1 MVNCLTKQISEE
13 CAGGGEPDDAPL
25 GIEPGM
31 AAEKCPACGGPCLDL
46 GIENED
52 LILHK
57 RKWLKCVSPSCGQQ
71 NSIILGPPGEP
82 RKKSDYSEL
91 KRRGLI

>member
-1 MVNCLTKQISEE
+1 MEE
-13 CAGGGEPDDAPL
+13 KAERIIEEPEDAPL

-31 AAEKCPACGGPCLDL
+31 AAERCPSCGSSCLDL
-46 GIENED
+46 GIEQAD
-52 LILHK
+52 PVRHQ
-57 RKWLKCVSPSCGQQ
+57 RRWLKCVGTCGQV

-82 RKKSDYSEL
+82 RKKSDYPEL